1 MAGIE
6 VRNGRYN
13 IIVRYGGKR
22 FVRSLK
28 TDDEDQA
35 MSRKHASKR
44 ISVLSRVADYRSP
57 TGPMSSR
64 FFCLTAS

>member
-13 IIVRYGGKR
+13 IILRFGGKR

-28 TDDEDQA
+28 TSDEGVEDLVVF
-35 MSRKHASKR
+35 SRAQ
-44 ISVLSRVADYRSP
+44 
-57 TGPMSSR
+57 T
-64 FFCLTAS
+64 